1 MVETEQPTLWTKPFL
16 LVWAFTFLTFFAA
29 FQLFPT
35 APLRLIELGASRGE
49 SGSFLAVFTIGSSL
63 GALVTGPLGDRVGH
77 RRMMGGAALAFI
89 AIMGVYSVLPVRWA
103 FYALAPLHGAIW
115 SGLITA
121 TVAML
126 GGIVPESRR
135 AEGMALYGLASPGG
149 VIFGPTVGVW
159 IFQHAGFRAMCLLL
173 ALCFAV
179 LTVLAR
185 NLPPDPAR
193 EHRSDRH
200 FSWPERPVLM
210 LSSILFVTALGY
222 GALNS
227 YSAQEGLA
235 LDLRVHGWAWP
246 SAFFSSLA
254 VGMVAMRALMGITG
268 FGERPTR
275 RLPAMVLLA
284 LSGLALLAFVPD
296 AWVGGL
302 ARHVVSGL
310 IYGAGYSMVYT
321 LLNTILL
328 EIVAPERRG
337 AAFGTFMFAFDAG
350 IGLGS
355 ALLGHLI
362 GAQGFRAGWAAA
374 VAVMALG
381 LPLAVGITRRHA

>member
-1 MVETEQPTLWTKPFL
+1 MTDREPLWTKPFL

-63 GALVTGPLGDRVGH
+63 GALVTGPLGDRLGH
-77 RRMMGGAALAFI
+77 RRVLGGAALAFI
-89 AIMGVYSVLPVRWA
+89 AIMDIYSVLKVRWA

-173 ALCFAV
+173 GLCFAM
-179 LTVLAR
+179 LTLVAR
-185 NLPPDPAR
+185 GLPPDPPK

-200 FSWPERPVLM
+200 FSWPERTVLV

-235 LDLRVHGWAWP
+235 LGLRVHGWAWP

-254 VGMVAMRALMGITG
+254 IGMVSMRALMGITG
-268 FGERPTR
+268 FGERPTLMLTR
-275 RLPAMVLLA
+275 MVLLSM
-284 LSGLALLAFVPD
+284 SGLAMLAFLPD
-296 AWVGGL
+296 AWAGGL
-302 ARHVVSGL
+302 ARHVLSGL
-310 IYGAGYSMVYT
+310 LYGAGYSMVFT

-328 EIVAPERRG
+328 DVVAAERRG
-337 AAFGTFMFAFDAG
+337 AAFGTFMFAFDSG

-355 ALLGHLI
+355 ALIGRLI
-362 GAQGFRAGWAAA
+362 GAYSFRAGWATALA
-374 VAVMALG
+374 LMALG
-381 LPLAVGITRRHA
+381 IPLALRITRKHA